1 MTGQDGD
8 VFDLSYP
15 RRVHVV
21 GAGGPG
27 MSAIAIVLAQ
37 MGHRVS
43 ASDQRETPVLERV
56 RMSGVEVFVGHRVE
70 AVHGCDAVTW
80 SPAVPAHNVERVAAE
95 NAGIPMLD
103 RAAMLAAICA
113 RARSVGVAGTHG
125 KTTTSSLVR
134 AMLDADV
141 EAGPTSFLIG
151 GDLLDLGTGARWTGS
166 DLFVVEADESDGTHV
181 RLPLSAGIVTNV
193 DVDHLDH
200 FGTFDAIVES
210 FVDFL
215 VGLGAPRVVNLDDPV
230 SAAMLSRLPEVG
242 TVTYGTDP
250 RSDWRWSNVAAVG
263 ARTRFDLR
271 APDGVVRV
279 VDLPLRGAHNVS
291 NCCGAVALVAG
302 LGVDPARAISAAET
316 FGGVGRRFE
325 VVGVDR
331 GATFV
336 DDYAHLPGEIAAVL
350 RAARSSGEWS
360 RIVAVFQ
367 PNRFHRIAAMAHEY
381 GRCFVDADEV
391 VVMDIYAS
399 GTERIEGVTGQLV
412 ADAVRVADPE
422 RTVRFV
428 GDRTEVIEQLARE
441 VGPGTLC
448 ISMGCG
454 DVEELPTEILETR
467 RRFES

>member
-302 LGVDPARAISAAET
+302 LGVDPARRSRRPRRSGESAAASRWWVST
-316 FGGVGRRFE
+316 GGRRSSTTTRIF
-325 VVGVDR
+325 R
-331 GATFV
+331 
-336 DDYAHLPGEIAAVL
+336 
-350 RAARSSGEWS
+350 ARSRPCCAPRDRVENGAASWPCSS
-360 RIVAVFQ
+360 RTDSIGSRRW
-367 PNRFHRIAAMAHEY
+367 PTSTD
-381 GRCFVDADEV
+381 DA
-391 VVMDIYAS
+391 S
-399 GTERIEGVTGQLV
+399 
-412 ADAVRVADPE
+412 
-422 RTVRFV
+422 
-428 GDRTEVIEQLARE
+428 
-441 VGPGTLC
+441 
-448 ISMGCG
+448 SM
-454 DVEELPTEILETR
+454 PTR
-467 RRFES
+467 SW